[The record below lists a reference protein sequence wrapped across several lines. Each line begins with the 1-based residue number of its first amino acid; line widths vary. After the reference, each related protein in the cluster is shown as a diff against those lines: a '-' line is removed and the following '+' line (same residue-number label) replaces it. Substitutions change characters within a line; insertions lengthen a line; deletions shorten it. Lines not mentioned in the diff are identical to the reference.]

1 MGKGFLIYCST
12 RGWCNVGWSLLM
24 LLINLAG
31 TWLKLWARHK
41 SCMDALEIRMMF
53 SLQLG
58 WLTSQEIFFPKYMWS
73 VFSKISWEIIH
84 STLPDIERWYCCGP
98 ILFITGRILGNYTCV
113 KNMRR
118 RKGRR
123 VQGSYFCVPFQSWCS
138 SCNDMQFE
146 ATWICHPC
154 GFFHSFHA
162 ATQFSASLEF
172 SSLI

>member
-1 MGKGFLIYCST
+1 MGKGFIFYCST
-12 RGWCNVGWSLLM
+12 REWCNVGWSLLM

-58 WLTSQEIFFPKYMWS
+58 WLTSQEIL
-73 VFSKISWEIIH
+73 FSKVYVI
-84 STLPDIERWYCCGP
+84 C
-98 ILFITGRILGNYTCV
+98 ILQNKLGNYSLNIAWHRALILLWPYLIITGRILGNYTCV

-138 SCNDMQFE
+138 SCNDVQFE
-146 ATWICHPC
+146 ATRICHPC

-162 ATQFSASLEF
+162 ATQFKL
-172 SSLI
+172 L